1 MYSQLYIPKNGSN
14 PSSGEEVR
22 SIINIQILCDQ
33 AQICWHGTVLFW
45 SVVFKIL
52 TVTGGGSW
60 SFLVRWF
67 LVLFG
72 PVVLGPNFMGFVQ
85 DAQFFPFYTRLIFLK

>member
-52 TVTGGGSW
+52 TVTGSGSW
-60 SFLVRWF
+60 SFLQQHSFIQTCV
-67 LVLFG
+67 
-72 PVVLGPNFMGFVQ
+72 PNFMGFVQ